1 MRKLFL
7 MYGAPASGKS
17 YILNKL
23 RVEDYTIEV
32 DKVRQ
37 LFTNSQDYLIEND
50 NDYQMTSGIS
60 SQSDHQVWDCVYD
73 MLENRMKR
81 GQTTFVDATHL
92 FKRAFTMYNKLRNK
106 YGYKVYLIDCM
117 NPYMQIAKL
126 KGLDEQQTRDY
137 LVTELIRHNGSR
149 RNIDQ
154 VSCNV
159 LYKYTDRYLSA
170 VKQDKVPQWVHKLPV
185 ELAMKKKRI
194 KLQKLDLSNIYKA
207 LGDYKLVD
215 TSYMDKFKRIQVIGD
230 IHGDYDA
237 LQKVF
242 ENHQKG
248 DAYVFVGD
256 YLDRGTKNVEV
267 FNFITNVLKGNNLF
281 FLEGNHETHWQ
292 AWETNQKKAGQFG
305 SVTLIELLKRFGR
318 EQVDDS
324 IHKFY
329 HDIKDYLYFNFGGKR
344 YLISHA
350 GLDYTTWI
358 NYKDRLD
365 LMNADNCYMGLGTI
379 SNQDPYQHDVDVA
392 WNNEAPS
399 DFINIHGHRNNFN
412 HYQVGNSYNL
422 TDDNNFRWVTITPDG
437 IEKHEIERIDKPD
450 FITQVMADPHIHH
463 KELDSGIIANNFDEE
478 AFRKNIWN
486 SETVKARGLFTRG
499 DSIVGRGFNKFFNL
513 NQLPNETLESLS
525 YPVVVERKWNG
536 FLGVV
541 FYDKGNQR
549 VKIYSKGGGDVYSA
563 LAKKVI
569 HQTGWYNKIRNY
581 FKVKEN
587 QDTTILFE
595 IIDPINDPHIEL
607 YDSVASRPLAII
619 QNGENGK
626 VLTYDCIV
634 NGVKTNKER
643 AYIEEEI
650 INNNVIATVNNL
662 NELKEV
668 ITKYSQ
674 QYPLH
679 EGLVLYG
686 ANKMLKIKSPFYLK
700 AKELRN
706 ALGHGYKPSHW
717 YYGAENWYKYC
728 KENKI
733 KEFTPQLVK
742 DLYNRGI

>member
-215 TSYMDKFKRIQVIGD
+215 TSYMGKFKRIQVIGD

-305 SVTLIELLKRFGR
+305 SVTLIELLKHFGR

-329 HDIKDYLYFNFGGKR
+329 HDIKDYLYF
-344 YLISHA
+344 
-350 GLDYTTWI
+350 
-358 NYKDRLD
+358 
-365 LMNADNCYMGLGTI
+365 C
-379 SNQDPYQHDVDVA
+379 
-392 WNNEAPS
+392 E
-399 DFINIHGHRNNFN
+399 
-412 HYQVGNSYNL
+412 
-422 TDDNNFRWVTITPDG
+422 
-437 IEKHEIERIDKPD
+437 
-450 FITQVMADPHIHH
+450 
-463 KELDSGIIANNFDEE
+463 
-478 AFRKNIWN
+478 
-486 SETVKARGLFTRG
+486 
-499 DSIVGRGFNKFFNL
+499 
-513 NQLPNETLESLS
+513 
-525 YPVVVERKWNG
+525 
-536 FLGVV
+536 
-541 FYDKGNQR
+541 
-549 VKIYSKGGGDVYSA
+549 
-563 LAKKVI
+563 
-569 HQTGWYNKIRNY
+569 
-581 FKVKEN
+581 
-587 QDTTILFE
+587 
-595 IIDPINDPHIEL
+595 
-607 YDSVASRPLAII
+607 
-619 QNGENGK
+619 
-626 VLTYDCIV
+626 
-634 NGVKTNKER
+634 
-643 AYIEEEI
+643 
-650 INNNVIATVNNL
+650 
-662 NELKEV
+662 
-668 ITKYSQ
+668 
-674 QYPLH
+674 
-679 EGLVLYG
+679 
-686 ANKMLKIKSPFYLK
+686 
-700 AKELRN
+700 
-706 ALGHGYKPSHW
+706 
-717 YYGAENWYKYC
+717 
-728 KENKI
+728 
-733 KEFTPQLVK
+733 
-742 DLYNRGI
+742 